1 MWNLEK
7 SKEVKRVVLHNLEHI
22 FMRRE
27 TCGRLD
33 LPVYSEPKIIHVVH
47 IFFSR
52 IEFSSLEE
60 KLLQK
65 DDFFEAIC
73 TL

>member
-1 MWNLEK
+1 M
-7 SKEVKRVVLHNLEHI
+7 VD
-22 FMRRE
+22 F
-27 TCGRLD
+27 D

-60 KLLQK
+60 KMFK
-65 DDFFEAIC
+65 EDYFFEAIC